1 MSEPIKKLLTLLS
14 FSFFFHLA
22 PLCSLIPEPAQFDD
36 TFVKTN
42 FVSEFEIPEPAQFD
56 DTFVKTNFVSE
67 FESAEDMRK
76 GLLATTA
83 MERVKDLDQQ
93 LEDQVMDVSHK
104 QGPPCISE
112 RIAPTYP

>member
-22 PLCSLIPEPAQFDD
+22 PLCSL
-36 TFVKTN
+36 
-42 FVSEFEIPEPAQFD
+42 IPEPAQFD